1 MILTY
6 KIKHNSDF
14 SEELRKAKQVADF
27 AVATKTQTSKD
38 VSHFGLKS
46 MIANQILRKYGRN
59 KTIKKVSNANLIIP
73 SQGIK
78 FENEKIHIPCLK
90 LALVLD
96 KEFCS
101 INQIEIGKE
110 YAFISV
116 TVEENEQIKTKKAIG
131 VDLNTTG
138 HCAVIG
144 IPETGKVKKLGK
156 KAHHIHKKYK
166 AIRRSLQKQGQYKKV
181 KEIKDRESRIVR
193 DLNHKI
199 SKEIVE
205 TAKEEKAGINLE
217 DLTGIRNNKKQ
228 AKSFKYSLNSWSY
241 YQLGMFISYKAKL
254 AGIPVTYINP
264 AYTSQACSVC
274 GKLGERNKKSFK
286 CPNCGH
292 VENADVNASFN
303 IGVLSDSVQSISQL
317 YADRDVYKGNSDIPR
332 EATV

>member
-1 MILTY
+1 MELSNSSPPTRGGVFLPKRY
-6 KIKHNSDF
+6 K
-14 SEELRKAKQVADF
+14 
-27 AVATKTQTSKD
+27 
-38 VSHFGLKS
+38 
-46 MIANQILRKYGRN
+46 
-59 KTIKKVSNANLIIP
+59 
-73 SQGIK
+73 K
-78 FENEKIHIPCLK
+78 FL
-90 LALVLD
+90 
-96 KEFCS
+96 S
-101 INQIEIGKE
+101 INQIEISRE
-110 YAFISV
+110 YAFVSV
-116 TVEENEQIKTKKAIG
+116 TIKEQEQIITKKSIG

-144 IPETGKVKKLGK
+144 VPETGKVKKLGK

-166 AIRRSLQKQGQYKKV
+166 DIRRNLQKQGQYKKV

-199 SKEIVE
+199 SKKIVE

-217 DLTGIRNNKKQ
+217 DLTGIRKNKKQ

-264 AYTSQACSVC
+264 AYTSQACSIC
-274 GKLGERNKKSFK
+274 GRLGERNKKSFK
-286 CPNCGH
+286 CPHCRH